1 MIMWGKRLE
10 SYSVNKLNNNL
21 KWKYSKSSTFTRV
34 YLNLRQ
40 INKFQMI
47 NLSGNKN
54 LFFILLTILS
64 SVFVCTNLHAQDVN
78 LKIHLS
84 GVYSSKIS
92 LMPLSGSGALKPLL
106 ENQGIKNGETA
117 VLIVPKDKL
126 PGQFVL
132 RFDYVEKEG
141 STPYPSER
149 YFFIGSQDLEMWV
162 KPKAVNNPDSTHFQ
176 KGEKE
181 NTLFVA
187 FSMENGK
194 RKEQL
199 GLLQNFLMS
208 YDQPKSKFYNAGME
222 EYENRR
228 KEYNSWVTSQV
239 NQHKDAFVSCTFPF
253 QYVQPIV
260 FKGTEKERMNSL
272 IDHYFDAMDFKNPL
286 LAKTAELKDW
296 MNKYVNLYGA
306 MSTTVTLR
314 DSLFAL
320 AGKRSIEK
328 AKLGHPLV
336 YGWMVD
342 YFYTG
347 FESFN
352 ITSGMKMLQPYLDDP
367 NCLTNKRQAIEVRLK
382 GMETLVPGSLAPDFP
397 WKLNSGKMIQFHD
410 FKTEAKYK
418 LVLFWSADC
427 QHCKELMAK
436 LYPWYQN
443 PVYRDMMDVFA
454 ISLDETDTE
463 IPAWEKAIVNYP
475 AFKHKRAEKGIR
487 SPEAT
492 AYFVLATPT
501 LILVDA
507 KTNKIVALPETVEQL
522 QAEMK

>member
-1 MIMWGKRLE
+1 MTKMKPYLELIMLCCLVVQ
-10 SYSVNKLNNNL
+10 S
-21 KWKYSKSSTFTRV
+21 
-34 YLNLRQ
+34 
-40 INKFQMI
+40 
-47 NLSGNKN
+47 LS
-54 LFFILLTILS
+54 
-64 SVFVCTNLHAQDVN
+64 LHAQNVN

-92 LMPLSGSGALKPLL
+92 LLPLSGSGALKPLIEHPGV
-106 ENQGIKNGETA
+106 ENGKTA
-117 VLIVPKDKL
+117 VLTVPKDKL

-141 STPYPSER
+141 SAPYPSEK
-149 YFFIGSQDLEMWV
+149 YFFIGDQDLELWV
-162 KPKAVNNPDSTHFQ
+162 QPKSVNNPDSTYFQ

-181 NTLFVA
+181 NTLFMT
-187 FSMENGK
+187 FSMQNGK

-208 YDQPKSKFYNAGME
+208 YDQPQSKFYNSGID

-228 KEYNSWVTSQV
+228 GEYNSWVRSQV
-239 NQHKDAFVSCTFPF
+239 ELHKDAFVSCLFPF
-253 QYVQPIV
+253 QYVQPIAW
-260 FKGTEKERMNSL
+260 KGTEKERMNSL
-272 IDHYFDAMDFKNPL
+272 IEHYFDGMDFKNPL

-306 MSTTVTLR
+306 MSTTVALR

-320 AGKRSIEK
+320 AGKRAIEK

-342 YFYTG
+342 YFYVG

-352 ITSGMKMLQPYLDDP
+352 ISSGIKMLEPYLNDP
-367 NCLTNKRQAIEVRLK
+367 YCLTTKRQAIEVRLK
-382 GMETLVPGSLAPDFP
+382 GMETLVIGSVAPDFP
-397 WKLNSGKMIQFHD
+397 WKMSSGKVIQFHD

-418 LVLFWSADC
+418 LVMFWSADC
-427 QHCKELMAK
+427 QHCKEVLEK

-443 PVYRDMMDVFA
+443 AAYRELMDVFA
-454 ISLDETDTE
+454 ISLDETETE
-463 IPAWEKAIVNYP
+463 IPAWEKAVTSYP
-475 AFKHKRAEKGIR
+475 AFKHKRAEQGIR
-487 SPEAT
+487 SPEAS

-501 LILVDA
+501 MILVDS

-522 QAEMK
+522 QAKMK

>member
-1 MIMWGKRLE
+1 ME
-10 SYSVNKLNNNL
+10 TKLSRIKIKNAAVVLLLIFLGLN
-21 KWKYSKSSTFTRV
+21 
-34 YLNLRQ
+34 LNLR
-40 INKFQMI
+40 
-47 NLSGNKN
+47 
-54 LFFILLTILS
+54 
-64 SVFVCTNLHAQDVN
+64 AQNTRDVN
-78 LKIHLS
+78 IKVHLN
-84 GVYSSKIS
+84 GVQSSKIT
-92 LMPLSGSGALKPLL
+92 LMPMSGAGALKPLI
-106 ENQGIKNGETA
+106 EKNGILNNETV
-117 VLIVPKDKL
+117 VLNVPKDKL

-132 RFDYVEKEG
+132 RFDYKEKE
-141 STPYPSER
+141 SSNPYPSEK
-149 YFFIGSQDLEMWV
+149 YIFINNQDLELWV
-162 KPKAVNNPDSTHFQ
+162 KPKSANNPDSTYFQ

-181 NTLFVA
+181 NTLFMT
-187 FSMENGK
+187 FSIQNAK

-208 YDQPKSKFYNAGME
+208 YDQPESKFYASGVE

-228 KEYNSWVTSQV
+228 KEYNSWLSAQV
-239 NQHKDAFVSCTFPF
+239 DTHKDAFVSCIFPL
-253 QYVQPIV
+253 QYVSPIIW
-260 FKGTEKERMNSL
+260 KGTEKERLNSL
-272 IDHYFDAMDFKNPL
+272 MVHYFDGMDFKNPQ
-286 LAKTAELKDW
+286 LAKTADLKDW

-306 MSTTVTLR
+306 MSTTIALR

-320 AGKRSIEK
+320 AGQRAIEK

-342 YFYTG
+342 YFYAG

-352 ITSGMKMLQPYLDDP
+352 ITSGMKMLKPYLDDP
-367 NCLTNKRQAIEVRLK
+367 YCLTTKRQAIEVRLK

-397 WKLNSGKMIQFHD
+397 WKLNSGKTIQFHD

-443 PVYRDMMDVFA
+443 PVYRDLMDVFA

-463 IPAWEKAIVNYP
+463 IPVWEKAIVNYP

-487 SPEAT
+487 STEAT

-522 QAEMK
+522 EKELK

>member
-1 MIMWGKRLE
+1 MKFNFLIIKLKHCF
-10 SYSVNKLNNNL
+10 YAIPFLILAFVSVQN
-21 KWKYSKSSTFTRV
+21 V
-34 YLNLRQ
+34 
-40 INKFQMI
+40 I
-47 NLSGNKN
+47 
-54 LFFILLTILS
+54 
-64 SVFVCTNLHAQDVN
+64 AQDVN

-84 GVYSSKIS
+84 KVFSSKIS
-92 LMPLSGSGALKPLL
+92 LLPLSGAGALKPFI
-106 ENQGIKNGETA
+106 EKNNIKDHETV
-117 VLIVPKDKL
+117 VLTVPADKL

-149 YFFIGSQDLEMWV
+149 YFFIGSQDLELWV
-162 KPKAVNNPDSTHFQ
+162 QPKSVNNPDSTYFQ

-181 NTLFVA
+181 NTLFA
-187 FSMENGK
+187 DFSKDNMK

-208 YDQPKSKFYNAGME
+208 YDQPQSKFYTIGIE

-228 KEYNSWVTSQV
+228 NEYNKWVSTQIDL
-239 NQHKDAFVSCTFPF
+239 HKDAFVSCTFPF

-260 FKGTEKERMNSL
+260 WRGNEKERMNSL
-272 IDHYFDAMDFKNPL
+272 MTHYFDGMDFKNPQ
-286 LAKTAELKDW
+286 LANTAELKEW

-314 DSLFAL
+314 DSLFTL
-320 AGKRSIEK
+320 AGKRAIEK
-328 AKLGHPLV
+328 AKTGHPLV

-342 YFYTG
+342 YFYAG

-352 ITSGMKMLQPYLDDP
+352 ISSGIKMLEPYLNDP
-367 NCLTNKRQAIEVRLK
+367 LCLTNKRKAIEVRLK
-382 GMETLVPGSLAPDFP
+382 GMETLVVGSIAPDFP
-397 WKLNSGKMIQFHD
+397 WKMNSGKIIQFHD

-418 LVLFWSADC
+418 LVMFWSADC
-427 QHCKELMAK
+427 QHCKELLAK
-436 LYPWYQN
+436 LYPWYEN
-443 PVYRDMMDVFA
+443 PTYRELLDVFA
-454 ISLDETDTE
+454 ISVDETDTE
-463 IPAWEKAIVNYP
+463 IPAWEKAVANYP

-487 SPEAT
+487 SPEAS

-507 KTNKIVALPETVEQL
+507 KTNQIVALPENVEQL
-522 QAEMK
+522 QAAMK

>member
-1 MIMWGKRLE
+1 MKSNYQKI
-10 SYSVNKLNNNL
+10 KL
-21 KWKYSKSSTFTRV
+21 KHR
-34 YLNLRQ
+34 
-40 INKFQMI
+40 
-47 NLSGNKN
+47 
-54 LFFILLTILS
+54 FFAISI
-64 SVFVCTNLHAQDVN
+64 FVLAFVQVQNVIAQDVS

-84 GVYSSKIS
+84 KVFSSKIS
-92 LMPLSGSGALKPLL
+92 LLPLSGAGALKPFI
-106 ENQGIKNGETA
+106 EKNNIKDKETV
-117 VLIVPKDKL
+117 VLTIPKDKL

-149 YFFIGSQDLEMWV
+149 YFFIGSQDLELWV
-162 KPKAVNNPDSTHFQ
+162 QPKSVNNPDSTYFQ

-181 NTLFVA
+181 NALFGD
-187 FSMENGK
+187 FSKDNMK

-208 YDQPKSKFYNAGME
+208 YDQPQSKFYTIGIE

-228 KEYNSWVTSQV
+228 NEYNKWVSSQV
-239 NQHKDAFVSCTFPF
+239 ELHKDAFVSCTFPF

-260 FKGTEKERMNSL
+260 WRGNEKERMNSL
-272 IDHYFDAMDFKNPL
+272 MEHYFDGMDFKNPQ
-286 LAKTAELKDW
+286 LANTAELKDW

-314 DSLFAL
+314 DSLFTL
-320 AGKRSIEK
+320 AGKRAIEK
-328 AKLGHPLV
+328 SKTGHPLV

-342 YFYTG
+342 YFYAG

-352 ITSGMKMLQPYLDDP
+352 ISSGIKMLEPYLNDP
-367 NCLTNKRQAIEVRLK
+367 LCLTNKRKAIEVRLK
-382 GMETLVPGSLAPDFP
+382 GMETLVVGSVAPDFP
-397 WKLNSGKMIQFHD
+397 WKMNSGKIIQFHD

-418 LVLFWSADC
+418 LVMFWSADC
-427 QHCKELMAK
+427 QHCKELLAK
-436 LYPWYQN
+436 LYPWYEN
-443 PVYRDMMDVFA
+443 PTYRELLDVFA

-463 IPAWEKAIVNYP
+463 IPAWEKAVANYP

-487 SPEAT
+487 SPEAS

-501 LILVDA
+501 LILVDS
-507 KTNKIVALPETVEQL
+507 KTNQIVALPENVEQL
-522 QAEMK
+522 QAAMK

>member
-1 MIMWGKRLE
+1 MKINYLKTQLQF
-10 SYSVNKLNNNL
+10 YISV
-21 KWKYSKSSTFTRV
+21 
-34 YLNLRQ
+34 
-40 INKFQMI
+40 I
-47 NLSGNKN
+47 
-54 LFFILLTILS
+54 LFCWLI
-64 SVFVCTNLHAQDVN
+64 FVQNISAQNVN

-92 LMPLSGSGALKPLL
+92 LLPLSGAGALKPFI
-106 ENQGIKNGETA
+106 EHPSIKSGETA
-117 VLIVPKDKL
+117 VLVVPKDRL

-162 KPKAVNNPDSTHFQ
+162 KPKAVNNPDSTYFQ

-181 NTLFVA
+181 NALFA
-187 FSMENGK
+187 TFSMENGK

-208 YDQPKSKFYNAGME
+208 YDQPQSKFYSNGME

-228 KEYNSWVTSQV
+228 KEYNSWVTSQI
-239 NQHKDAFVSCTFPF
+239 NTHKDAFVSCTFPF

-260 FKGTEKERMNSL
+260 FKGSEKDRMNSL
-272 IDHYFDAMDFKNPL
+272 IDHYFDGMDFKNPL
-286 LAKTAELKDW
+286 LAKTADLKDW

-306 MSTTVTLR
+306 MSTSVALR

-352 ITSGMKMLQPYLDDP
+352 ITQGMKMLQPYLDDP
-367 NCLTNKRQAIEVRLK
+367 YCLTNKRQAIEVRLK

-397 WKLNSGKMIQFHD
+397 WKLNSGKVIQFHD

-454 ISLDETDTE
+454 ISVDETDTE
-463 IPAWEKAIVNYP
+463 ITAWNKAVADYP

-522 QAEMK
+522 EKEMK

>member
-1 MIMWGKRLE
+1 ML
-10 SYSVNKLNNNL
+10 
-21 KWKYSKSSTFTRV
+21 
-34 YLNLRQ
+34 YLNKSVLSLKNNSVLLKIIEKRMK
-40 INKFQMI
+40 INCLKTKLQFYVSVI
-47 NLSGNKN
+47 
-54 LFFILLTILS
+54 LFSCLM
-64 SVFVCTNLHAQDVN
+64 FVQNISAQDVN
-78 LKIHLS
+78 LRIHLS
-84 GVYSSKIS
+84 KVYSSKIS
-92 LMPLSGSGALKPLL
+92 LIPLSGASALKPIL
-106 ENQGIKNGETA
+106 EKGGIKDGETA
-117 VLIVPKDKL
+117 VLTIPKDRL

-132 RFDYVEKEG
+132 RFDYEEKEG

-149 YFFIGSQDLEMWV
+149 YLFISNQNLELWV
-162 KPKAVNNPDSTHFQ
+162 QPKAVNNPDSTYFQ

-181 NTLFVA
+181 NALFA
-187 FSMENGK
+187 TFSKENGK

-208 YDQPKSKFYNAGME
+208 YDQPQSKFYASGME

-228 KEYNSWVTSQV
+228 KEYNAWITSQM
-239 NQHKDAFVSCTFPF
+239 NLHKDAFVSCTFPF
-253 QYVQPIV
+253 QYVQPIE
-260 FKGTEKERMNSL
+260 FKGSEKDRMNSL
-272 IDHYFDAMDFKNPL
+272 IDHYFDGMDFKNPL
-286 LAKTAELKDW
+286 LAKTADLKDW

-306 MSTTVTLR
+306 MSTTIALR

-347 FESFN
+347 FEGFN

-367 NCLTNKRQAIEVRLK
+367 YCLTNKRQAIEVRLK
-382 GMETLVPGSLAPDFP
+382 GMETLVPGALAPDFP
-397 WKLNSGKMIQFHD
+397 WKLNSGKIIQFHD

-427 QHCKELMAK
+427 QHCKELVGK

-443 PVYRDMMDVFA
+443 PLYRDLMDVFA

-487 SPEAT
+487 SPEAN
-492 AYFVLATPT
+492 AYFVLATPV
-501 LILVDA
+501 LVLVDA

-522 QAEMK
+522 EKEMK

>member
-1 MIMWGKRLE
+1 MKSNYQKI
-10 SYSVNKLNNNL
+10 KL
-21 KWKYSKSSTFTRV
+21 KHR
-34 YLNLRQ
+34 
-40 INKFQMI
+40 
-47 NLSGNKN
+47 
-54 LFFILLTILS
+54 FFAISI
-64 SVFVCTNLHAQDVN
+64 FVLAFVHVQNVIAQDVS

-84 GVYSSKIS
+84 KVFSCKIS
-92 LMPLSGSGALKPLL
+92 LLPLSGAGALKPFI
-106 ENQGIKNGETA
+106 EKNNIKDKETV
-117 VLIVPKDKL
+117 VLTIPKDKL

-149 YFFIGSQDLEMWV
+149 YFFIGSQDLELWV
-162 KPKAVNNPDSTHFQ
+162 QPKSVNNPDSTYFQ

-181 NTLFVA
+181 NALFGD
-187 FSMENGK
+187 FSKDNMK

-208 YDQPKSKFYNAGME
+208 YDQPQSKFYTIGIE

-228 KEYNSWVTSQV
+228 NEYNKWVSSQV
-239 NQHKDAFVSCTFPF
+239 ELHKDAFVSCTFPF

-260 FKGTEKERMNSL
+260 WRGNEKERMNSL
-272 IDHYFDAMDFKNPL
+272 MEHYFDGMDFKNPQ
-286 LAKTAELKDW
+286 LANTAELKDW

-314 DSLFAL
+314 DSLFTL
-320 AGKRSIEK
+320 AGKRAIEK
-328 AKLGHPLV
+328 SKTGHPLV

-342 YFYTG
+342 YFYAG

-352 ITSGMKMLQPYLDDP
+352 ISSGIKMLEPYLNDP
-367 NCLTNKRQAIEVRLK
+367 LCLTNKRKAIEVRLK
-382 GMETLVPGSLAPDFP
+382 GMETLVVGSVAPDFP
-397 WKLNSGKMIQFHD
+397 WKMNSGKIIQFHD

-418 LVLFWSADC
+418 LVMFWSADC
-427 QHCKELMAK
+427 QHCKELLAK
-436 LYPWYQN
+436 LYPWYEN
-443 PVYRDMMDVFA
+443 PAYRELLDVFA
-454 ISLDETDTE
+454 ISVDETDTE
-463 IPAWEKAIVNYP
+463 IPAWEKAVANYP

-487 SPEAT
+487 SPEAS

-507 KTNKIVALPETVEQL
+507 KTNQIVALPENVEQL
-522 QAEMK
+522 QAAMK

>member
-1 MIMWGKRLE
+1 MKINCLKTKLQF
-10 SYSVNKLNNNL
+10 YVSV
-21 KWKYSKSSTFTRV
+21 
-34 YLNLRQ
+34 
-40 INKFQMI
+40 I
-47 NLSGNKN
+47 
-54 LFFILLTILS
+54 LFSFLI
-64 SVFVCTNLHAQDVN
+64 FVQNVSAQDVN
-78 LKIHLS
+78 LRVHLS
-84 GVYSSKIS
+84 KVYSSKIS
-92 LMPLSGSGALKPLL
+92 LIPLSGAGALKPIL
-106 ENQGIKNGETA
+106 EKGGIKDGETA
-117 VLIVPKDKL
+117 VLTIPKDRL

-132 RFDYVEKEG
+132 RFDYEEKEG

-149 YFFIGSQDLEMWV
+149 YLFISNQNLELWV
-162 KPKAVNNPDSTHFQ
+162 QPKAVNNPDSTYFQ

-181 NTLFVA
+181 NTLFA
-187 FSMENGK
+187 TFSKENGK

-208 YDQPKSKFYNAGME
+208 YDQPQSKFYASGRE

-228 KEYNSWVTSQV
+228 KEYNAWITSQM
-239 NQHKDAFVSCTFPF
+239 NLHKDAFVSCTFPF
-253 QYVQPIV
+253 QYVQPIE
-260 FKGTEKERMNSL
+260 FKGTEKDRMNSL
-272 IDHYFDAMDFKNPL
+272 IEHYFDAMDFKNPL
-286 LAKTAELKDW
+286 LAKTADLKDW

-306 MSTTVTLR
+306 MSTTIALR

-320 AGKRSIEK
+320 AGKRAIEK

-342 YFYTG
+342 YFYAG

-352 ITSGMKMLQPYLDDP
+352 ITSGMKMLKPYLDDP
-367 NCLTNKRQAIEVRLK
+367 YCLTNKRQAIEVRLK
-382 GMETLVPGSLAPDFP
+382 GMETLVPGALAPDFP
-397 WKLNSGKMIQFHD
+397 WKLNSGKIIQFHD

-427 QHCKELMAK
+427 QHCKELVGK

-443 PVYRDMMDVFA
+443 PVYRDLMDVFA

-487 SPEAT
+487 SPEAN
-492 AYFVLATPT
+492 AYFVLATPV
-501 LILVDA
+501 LVLVDA

-522 QAEMK
+522 EKEINKDVN

>member
-1 MIMWGKRLE
+1 ML
-10 SYSVNKLNNNL
+10 
-21 KWKYSKSSTFTRV
+21 
-34 YLNLRQ
+34 YLNKSVLSLKNNSVLLKIIEKRMK
-40 INKFQMI
+40 INCLKTKLQFYVSVI
-47 NLSGNKN
+47 
-54 LFFILLTILS
+54 LFSCLM
-64 SVFVCTNLHAQDVN
+64 FVQNISAQDVN
-78 LKIHLS
+78 LRVHLS
-84 GVYSSKIS
+84 KVYSSKIS
-92 LMPLSGSGALKPLL
+92 LIPLSGASALKPIL
-106 ENQGIKNGETA
+106 EKGGIKDGETA
-117 VLIVPKDKL
+117 VLTIPKDRL

-132 RFDYVEKEG
+132 RFDYEEKEG

-149 YFFIGSQDLEMWV
+149 YLFISNQNLELWV
-162 KPKAVNNPDSTHFQ
+162 QPKAVNNPDSTYFQ

-181 NTLFVA
+181 NALFA
-187 FSMENGK
+187 TFSKENGK

-208 YDQPKSKFYNAGME
+208 YDQPQSKFYASGKE

-228 KEYNSWVTSQV
+228 KEYNAWITSQM
-239 NQHKDAFVSCTFPF
+239 NLHKDAFVSCTFPF
-253 QYVQPIV
+253 QYVQPIE
-260 FKGTEKERMNSL
+260 FKGTEKDRMNSL
-272 IDHYFDAMDFKNPL
+272 IEHYFDAMDFKNPQ
-286 LAKTAELKDW
+286 LAKTADLKDW

-306 MSTTVTLR
+306 MSTTIALR

-320 AGKRSIEK
+320 AGKRAIEK

-352 ITSGMKMLQPYLDDP
+352 IASGMKMLQPYLDDP
-367 NCLTNKRQAIEVRLK
+367 YCLTNKRQAIEVRLK
-382 GMETLVPGSLAPDFP
+382 GMETLVPGALAPDFP
-397 WKLNSGKMIQFHD
+397 WRLNSGKAIQFHD

-427 QHCKELMAK
+427 QHCKELVGK
-436 LYPWYQN
+436 LYPWYKN
-443 PVYRDMMDVFA
+443 PVYRDLMDVFA

-487 SPEAT
+487 SPEAN
-492 AYFVLATPT
+492 AYFVLATPV
-501 LILVDA
+501 LVLVDA

-522 QAEMK
+522 ERELK

>member
-1 MIMWGKRLE
+1 MKVNCLKAQSQFYI
-10 SYSVNKLNNNL
+10 SV
-21 KWKYSKSSTFTRV
+21 
-34 YLNLRQ
+34 
-40 INKFQMI
+40 
-47 NLSGNKN
+47 
-54 LFFILLTILS
+54 ILLCLLI
-64 SVFVCTNLHAQDVN
+64 FVQNVSAQDVN

-84 GVYSSKIS
+84 KVYSSKIS
-92 LMPLSGSGALKPLL
+92 LIPLSGSGALKPMI
-106 ENQGIKNGETA
+106 EHPGIKNGEIAT
-117 VLIVPKDKL
+117 LTVPKDKL

-141 STPYPSER
+141 ATPYPSER
-149 YFFIGSQDLEMWV
+149 YLFINNQDLELWV
-162 KPKAVNNPDSTHFQ
+162 QPKTINNPDSTYFQ

-181 NTLFVA
+181 NTLFMT
-187 FSMENGK
+187 FSIQNAK

-199 GLLQNFLMS
+199 GILQNFLMS
-208 YDQPKSKFYNAGME
+208 YDQPQSKFYANGVE

-228 KEYNSWVTSQV
+228 KEYNSWLSAQV
-239 NQHKDAFVSCTFPF
+239 EAHNDAFVSCIFPL
-253 QYVQPIV
+253 QYVSPIV
-260 FKGTEKERMNSL
+260 WKGTEKERLNSL
-272 IDHYFDAMDFKNPL
+272 MVHYFDGMDFKNPQ
-286 LAKTAELKDW
+286 LAKSADLKDW

-306 MSTTVTLR
+306 MSTTIALR

-320 AGKRSIEK
+320 AGQRAIEK

-342 YFYTG
+342 YFYAG

-352 ITSGMKMLQPYLDDP
+352 ITSGMKMLKPYLDDP
-367 NCLTNKRQAIEVRLK
+367 YCLTNKRQAIEVRLK
-382 GMETLVPGSLAPDFP
+382 GMETLVSGSLAPDFP
-397 WKLNSGKMIQFHD
+397 WKLNSGKIIQFHD

-427 QHCKELMAK
+427 QHCKQLMAK

-443 PVYRDMMDVFA
+443 PVYRDLMDVFA

-463 IPAWEKAIVNYP
+463 IPIWEKAIVNYP

-487 SPEAT
+487 STEAT

-522 QAEMK
+522 EKELK

>member
-1 MIMWGKRLE
+1 MKINYLKAL
-10 SYSVNKLNNNL
+10 SQFYISVILYFLLIFVQNISAQN
-21 KWKYSKSSTFTRV
+21 V
-34 YLNLRQ
+34 NLR
-40 INKFQMI
+40 
-47 NLSGNKN
+47 
-54 LFFILLTILS
+54 
-64 SVFVCTNLHAQDVN
+64 V
-78 LKIHLS
+78 HLS
-84 GVYSSKIS
+84 KVYSSKIS
-92 LMPLSGSGALKPLL
+92 LIPLSGAGALKPIL
-106 ENQGIKNGETA
+106 EKGGIKNGETA
-117 VLIVPKDKL
+117 VLTIPKDKL

-132 RFDYVEKEG
+132 RFDYEEKEG

-149 YFFIGSQDLEMWV
+149 YLFINDQNIELWV
-162 KPKAVNNPDSTHFQ
+162 QPKSINNADSTYFQ

-181 NTLFVA
+181 NALFAA
-187 FSMENGK
+187 FSLENGK

-208 YDQPKSKFYNAGME
+208 YDQPQSKFYASGKE

-228 KEYNSWVTSQV
+228 KEYNAWVTSQM

-253 QYVQPIV
+253 QYVQPID
-260 FKGTEKERMNSL
+260 FKGAEKDRMNSL
-272 IDHYFDAMDFKNPL
+272 INHYFDEMDFKNPL
-286 LAKTAELKDW
+286 LAKTADLKDW

-306 MSTTVTLR
+306 MSTTIALR

-320 AGKRSIEK
+320 AGKRAIEK

-367 NCLTNKRQAIEVRLK
+367 YCLTNKRQAIEVRLK
-382 GMETLVPGSLAPDFP
+382 GMETLVPGALSPDFP
-397 WKLNSGKMIQFHD
+397 WKLNSGKVIQFHD

-427 QHCKELMAK
+427 QHCKELIAK

-443 PVYRDMMDVFA
+443 PVYRDLMDVFA

-463 IPAWEKAIVNYP
+463 IPVWEKAIVNYP

-487 SPEAT
+487 STEAT

-522 QAEMK
+522 EKEMK

>member
-1 MIMWGKRLE
+1 MCCL
-10 SYSVNKLNNNL
+10 SV
-21 KWKYSKSSTFTRV
+21 R
-34 YLNLRQ
+34 
-40 INKFQMI
+40 
-47 NLSGNKN
+47 
-54 LFFILLTILS
+54 FFSLQ
-64 SVFVCTNLHAQDVN
+64 AQNVN

-92 LMPLSGSGALKPLL
+92 LLPLSGAGALKPFI
-106 ENQGIKNGETA
+106 EHPSIKNGETA
-117 VLIVPKDKL
+117 TLTVPKDRL

-141 STPYPSER
+141 ATPYPSER

-162 KPKAVNNPDSTHFQ
+162 QPKAINNPDSTYFQ
-176 KGEKE
+176 KGETENAIFSRFSKE
-181 NTLFVA
+181 N
-187 FSMENGK
+187 MK

-208 YDQPKSKFYNAGME
+208 YDQPQSKFYTAGMD

-228 KEYNSWVTSQV
+228 KEYNLWVMSQA
-239 NQHKDAFVSCTFPF
+239 NLYKDAFVSSTFAF
-253 QYVQPIV
+253 QCVQPIV
-260 FKGTEKERMNSL
+260 FKGTEKDRMNSM
-272 IDHYFDAMDFKNPL
+272 IDHYFDGMNFKDPL
-286 LAKTAELKDW
+286 LVKTADMKDW

-306 MSTTVTLR
+306 MSTSVALR
-314 DSLFAL
+314 DSLFSL
-320 AGKRSIEK
+320 AGKRAIEK

-352 ITSGMKMLQPYLDDP
+352 ISQGMKMLQPYLDDP
-367 NCLTNKRQAIEVRLK
+367 YCLTNKRQAIEVRLK
-382 GMETLVPGSLAPDFP
+382 GMETLVPGSLAPDFS

-427 QHCKELMAK
+427 QHCKELIAK

-443 PVYRDMMDVFA
+443 PVCRDMMDVFA
-454 ISLDETDTE
+454 ISVDETDTE
-463 IPAWEKAIVNYP
+463 ISAWNKAVIDYP
-475 AFKHKRAEKGIR
+475 AFKHRRAEKGIR

-501 LILVDA
+501 LVLVDA

-522 QAEMK
+522 EKEMK

>member
-1 MIMWGKRLE
+1 MR
-10 SYSVNKLNNNL
+10 
-21 KWKYSKSSTFTRV
+21 KYFSTF
-34 YLNLRQ
+34 
-40 INKFQMI
+40 
-47 NLSGNKN
+47 
-54 LFFILLTILS
+54 
-64 SVFVCTNLHAQDVN
+64 VFVAFAFFCNAQDVN
-78 LKIHLS
+78 IRIHVK
-84 GVYSSKIS
+84 GVYSTKVS
-92 LMPLSGSGALKPLL
+92 LLPLSGSGALKAFV
-106 ENQGIKNGETA
+106 EKNNISGGE
-117 VLIVPKDKL
+117 IVDLTIPKDRL

-132 RFDYVEKEG
+132 RFDYVDKQG
-141 STPYPSER
+141 AVPYPSEKNII
-149 YFFIGSQDLEMWV
+149 IGNQNLEIWAR
-162 KPKAVNNPDSTHFQ
+162 PKAVNNSDSTYYQ
-176 KGEKE
+176 KGELE
-181 NTLFVA
+181 NTLFSE
-187 FSMENGK
+187 FSRENGK
-194 RKEQL
+194 RKTQL
-199 GLLQNFLMS
+199 ALLQNFLMN
-208 YDQPKSKFYNAGME
+208 YDVPKSKFYQTGYE
-222 EYENRR
+222 EYESRR
-228 KEYNSWVTSQV
+228 KEYNQWLTSQIKL
-239 NQHKDAFVSCTFPF
+239 NKDAFVSRIFQF
-253 QYVQPIV
+253 QYVPQ
-260 FKGTEKERMNSL
+260 FDLNGTEKERMDNM
-272 IDHYFDAMDFKNPL
+272 IDHFFDMIDFKDPL
-286 LAKTAELKDW
+286 VAKTSNLKDW
-296 MNKYVNLYGA
+296 MNSYVNLYGA
-306 MSTTVTLR
+306 RATTVTLR

-397 WKLNSGKMIQFHD
+397 WKLNSGKVIQFHD

>member
-1 MIMWGKRLE
+1 MKKSIL
-10 SYSVNKLNNNL
+10 SVI
-21 KWKYSKSSTFTRV
+21 V
-34 YLNLRQ
+34 
-40 INKFQMI
+40 
-47 NLSGNKN
+47 
-54 LFFILLTILS
+54 ILLIIS
-64 SVFVCTNLHAQDVN
+64 EWGIAENVN

-92 LMPLSGSGALKPLL
+92 LLPLSGSGALKPFI
-106 ENQGIKNGETA
+106 EHPSIKSGESA
-117 VLIVPKDKL
+117 VLVVPKDRL

-141 STPYPSER
+141 ATPYPSER

-162 KPKAVNNPDSTHFQ
+162 KPKAVNNPDSTYFQ

-181 NTLFVA
+181 NALFA
-187 FSMENGK
+187 KFSQENGK
-194 RKEQL
+194 RKSQL
-199 GLLQNFLMS
+199 SLLQNFLMN
-208 YDQPKSKFYNAGME
+208 YDQPKSKLYQIGNE
-222 EYENRR
+222 EYEVRR
-228 KEYNSWVTSQV
+228 KEYNQWLTSQIKEH
-239 NQHKDAFVSCTFPF
+239 QDAFVSRTFQFQFVPPF
-253 QYVQPIV
+253 EL
-260 FKGTEKERMNSL
+260 KGSEKDRLDNL
-272 IDHYFDAMDFKNPL
+272 VDHYFDLIDFKDPL
-286 LAKTAELKDW
+286 LAKTSDLKDW
-296 MNKYVNLYGA
+296 MNSYVNLYGTRA
-306 MSTTVTLR
+306 TNVALR
-314 DSLFAL
+314 DSLFTL

-342 YFYTG
+342 YFYAG

-352 ITSGMKMLQPYLDDP
+352 ITQGMQMLKPYLDDP
-367 NCLTNKRQAIEVRLK
+367 YCLTNKRQAIEVRLK

-397 WKLNSGKMIQFHD
+397 WKLNSGKVIQFHD

-418 LVLFWSADC
+418 LVMFWSADC
-427 QHCKELMAK
+427 QHCKELIAK

-454 ISLDETDTE
+454 ISVDETDTE
-463 IPAWEKAIVNYP
+463 IAAWNKAVADYP

-501 LILVDA
+501 LVLVDA

-522 QAEMK
+522 EKEMK

>member
-1 MIMWGKRLE
+1 MKVNCLKAQSQFYI
-10 SYSVNKLNNNL
+10 SV
-21 KWKYSKSSTFTRV
+21 
-34 YLNLRQ
+34 
-40 INKFQMI
+40 
-47 NLSGNKN
+47 
-54 LFFILLTILS
+54 ILLCLLI
-64 SVFVCTNLHAQDVN
+64 FVQNVSAQNVN

-84 GVYSSKIS
+84 KVYSSKIS
-92 LMPLSGSGALKPLL
+92 LIPLSGVGALKPIL
-106 ENQGIKNGETA
+106 EKGGIKDGETA
-117 VLIVPKDKL
+117 VLTIPNDKL

-132 RFDYVEKEG
+132 RFDYEEKEG
-141 STPYPSER
+141 SAPYPSER
-149 YFFIGSQDLEMWV
+149 YLFINNQDLELWV
-162 KPKAVNNPDSTHFQ
+162 QPKAINNPDSTYFQ

-181 NTLFVA
+181 NTLFMT
-187 FSMENGK
+187 FSIQNAK

-208 YDQPKSKFYNAGME
+208 YDQPQSKFYANGME

-228 KEYNSWVTSQV
+228 KEYNLWVTSQM

-253 QYVQPIV
+253 QYVQPIE
-260 FKGTEKERMNSL
+260 FKGTEKTRMNSL
-272 IDHYFDAMDFKNPL
+272 IAHYFDAMDFKNPQ
-286 LAKTAELKDW
+286 LAKTADLKDW

-306 MSTTVTLR
+306 MSTTIALR

-320 AGKRSIEK
+320 AGQRAIEK
-328 AKLGHPLV
+328 AKFGHPLV

-342 YFYTG
+342 YFYAG

-352 ITSGMKMLQPYLDDP
+352 ITSGMKMLKPYLDDP
-367 NCLTNKRQAIEVRLK
+367 YCLTNKRQAIEVRLK
-382 GMETLVPGSLAPDFP
+382 GMEALVPGSLAPDFP
-397 WKLNSGKMIQFHD
+397 WKLNSGKIIQFHD

-427 QHCKELMAK
+427 QHCKQLMAK

-443 PVYRDMMDVFA
+443 PVYRDLMDVFA

-463 IPAWEKAIVNYP
+463 IPVWEKAIVNYP

-487 SPEAT
+487 STEAT

-507 KTNKIVALPETVEQL
+507 KTNKIVALPETVDQL
-522 QAEMK
+522 EKELK

>member
-1 MIMWGKRLE
+1 ME
-10 SYSVNKLNNNL
+10 TKLSRIKIKNAAVVLLLIFLGLN
-21 KWKYSKSSTFTRV
+21 
-34 YLNLRQ
+34 LNLR
-40 INKFQMI
+40 
-47 NLSGNKN
+47 
-54 LFFILLTILS
+54 
-64 SVFVCTNLHAQDVN
+64 AQNTRDVN
-78 LKIHLS
+78 IKVHLN
-84 GVYSSKIS
+84 GVQSSKIT
-92 LMPLSGSGALKPLL
+92 LMPMSGVGALKPLI
-106 ENQGIKNGETA
+106 EKNGILNNETV
-117 VLIVPKDKL
+117 VLNVPKDKL

-132 RFDYVEKEG
+132 RFDYKEKE
-141 STPYPSER
+141 SSNPYPSEK
-149 YFFIGSQDLEMWV
+149 YIFINNQDLELWV
-162 KPKAVNNPDSTHFQ
+162 KPKSANNPDSTYFQ

-181 NTLFVA
+181 NTLFMT
-187 FSMENGK
+187 FSIQNAK

-208 YDQPKSKFYNAGME
+208 YDQPESKFYASGVE

-228 KEYNSWVTSQV
+228 KEYNSWLSAQV
-239 NQHKDAFVSCTFPF
+239 DTHKDAFVSCIFPL
-253 QYVQPIV
+253 QYVSPIIW
-260 FKGTEKERMNSL
+260 KGTEKERLNSL
-272 IDHYFDAMDFKNPL
+272 MVHYFDGMDFKNPQ
-286 LAKTAELKDW
+286 LAKTADLKDW

-306 MSTTVTLR
+306 MSTTIALR

-320 AGKRSIEK
+320 AGQRAIEK

-342 YFYTG
+342 YFYAG
-347 FESFN
+347 FGSFN
-352 ITSGMKMLQPYLDDP
+352 ITSGMKMLKPYLDDP
-367 NCLTNKRQAIEVRLK
+367 YCLTTKRQAIEVRLK
-382 GMETLVPGSLAPDFP
+382 GMETLVPGSLAPDFL
-397 WKLNSGKMIQFHD
+397 WKLNSGKVIQFHD

-443 PVYRDMMDVFA
+443 PVYRDLMDVFA

-463 IPAWEKAIVNYP
+463 IPVWEKAIVNYP

-487 SPEAT
+487 STEAT

-522 QAEMK
+522 EKELK